1 MVGDVFVFGFTGDD
15 LGDVDDLRGELVKD
29 LVRVVK
35 WRFVVKDSF
44 SIKCE
49 SVDCGLDDRRRDEF
63 LRRLESVAGDDLR
76 FIIRHDLNRR
86 RFSSSVDCDDVELL
100 LLAIVDVDV
109 VFAFD
114 RVFIINIKFQDLRP
128 KK

>member
-35 WRFVVKDSF
+35 WRFVVIDSF

-49 SVDCGLDDRRRDEF
+49 SVDC
-63 LRRLESVAGDDLR
+63 
-76 FIIRHDLNRR
+76 
-86 RFSSSVDCDDVELL
+86 
-100 LLAIVDVDV
+100 
-109 VFAFD
+109 
-114 RVFIINIKFQDLRP
+114 
-128 KK
+128 